1 MITDANVT
9 IVVMFH
15 LLKDQ
20 PIQITMRLKSEA
32 KIM

>member
-1 MITDANVT
+1 MINDENVK

-20 PIQITMRLKSEA
+20 TIQITMRIKSEA